1 MDRIVIVKG
10 DDLASLIDFM
20 EAITTG
26 RERAYQ
32 LRVTIDNDQ
41 VKLKVNGSTWTPG
54 YGELDPE
61 CQSAATRDLQGRP
74 MHYGNNDRTA
84 CGKWSGMVY
93 RYTDNRAAV
102 TCPGCL
108 EALIHDRP
116 EEDPEIRSLF
126 PTDPPA

>member
-10 DDLASLIDFM
+10 DDLASLVDFM

-32 LRVTIDNDQ
+32 LRVTIDGDQ

-61 CQSAATRDLQGRP
+61 CREAVT
-74 MHYGNNDRTA
+74 
-84 CGKWSGMVY
+84 
-93 RYTDNRAAV
+93 RAAQERGRAAARAELGGGGI
-102 TCPGCL
+102 GC
-108 EALIHDRP
+108 
-116 EEDPEIRSLF
+116 F
-126 PTDPPA
+126 PPV